1 MQETELKKDWS
12 LTPGAFHR
20 LLNWL
25 DAGANSGGQSYLEM
39 RQRLVGYFDRRNCLT
54 PEELADETLTR
65 IARRLEEE
73 GVIQS
78 ETPAKYCYIVA
89 RLIFLECLRR
99 SQKNKLLIEQL
110 QQQTSA
116 TDRGLV
122 DDREIE
128 IKEKMLT
135 CLEQCTDKL
144 DPLNRRIISQYYVG
158 KERAKIDNRRALAET
173 LGITM
178 NALSIRAC
186 RIRDKLEACVRQC
199 VNG

>member
-1 MQETELKKDWS
+1 
-12 LTPGAFHR
+12 
-20 LLNWL
+20 
-25 DAGANSGGQSYLEM
+25 M
-39 RQRLVGYFDRRNCLT
+39 RQPFGT
-54 PEELADETLTR
+54 
-65 IARRLEEE
+65 
-73 GVIQS
+73 
-78 ETPAKYCYIVA
+78 
-89 RLIFLECLRR
+89 RR
-99 SQKNKLLIEQL
+99 SQKNKLLIDQL
-110 QQQTSA
+110 QQETAA